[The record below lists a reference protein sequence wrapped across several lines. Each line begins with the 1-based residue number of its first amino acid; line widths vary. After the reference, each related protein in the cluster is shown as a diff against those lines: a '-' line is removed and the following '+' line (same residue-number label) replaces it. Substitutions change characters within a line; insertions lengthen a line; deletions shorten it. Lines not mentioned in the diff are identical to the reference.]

1 MLAQTMWTNILDS
14 EVNKSSSM
22 APQTR
27 VAMMSNKIKALGKLY
42 ASSQKY
48 FPLGELQKDV
58 SSINFT
64 FLNVA

>member
-48 FPLGELQKDV
+48 FPLGEL
-58 SSINFT
+58 
-64 FLNVA
+64 